1 MLCRARLSITF
12 ARKRLTDRK
21 VCRCVSARFALG
33 LRRDLATS
41 ARSGDPRDCRRDGRL
56 TPHRQR
62 GCQPAH
68 EGRHAGFMPRTRTRT
83 RSALS
88 TRRPASIEGAA
99 VYKACSLGEGSVSGG
114 QRLCVALKINLLV
127 RITGRCATGRRH
139 SRQYSAA
146 RVKPS
151 PGALHTATA
160 EAQTLKHV
168 PVGLNNPADNGRD
181 VPKAEVAGSF
191 DWLMTPARRGALA
204 LPRSREMPGSAKSP

>member
-1 MLCRARLSITF
+1 MSTTI
-12 ARKRLTDRK
+12 ARKTLMNRK
-21 VCRCVSARFALG
+21 VCRRVSARFAFG
-33 LRRDLATS
+33 LCRDLATS

-56 TPHRQR
+56 TPYRQR
-62 GCQPAH
+62 GRQPAH
-68 EGRHAGFMPRTRTRT
+68 EGRHAGSMHRTRTRT
-83 RSALS
+83 RSAPS
-88 TRRPASIEGAA
+88 TGRPASIGGAA
-99 VYKACSLGEGSVSGG
+99 ELPKACSLGEGSVSGG

-168 PVGLNNPADNGRD
+168 AVGLAH
-181 VPKAEVAGSF
+181 
-191 DWLMTPARRGALA
+191 
-204 LPRSREMPGSAKSP
+204 